1 MTEPSSRESGI
12 LLFAIGLAVGGAK
25 VRKCGNCKGVLK

>member
-12 LLFAIGLAVGGAK
+12 LLFAIGLAVGAVMVIMFWIATGA
-25 VRKCGNCKGVLK
+25 